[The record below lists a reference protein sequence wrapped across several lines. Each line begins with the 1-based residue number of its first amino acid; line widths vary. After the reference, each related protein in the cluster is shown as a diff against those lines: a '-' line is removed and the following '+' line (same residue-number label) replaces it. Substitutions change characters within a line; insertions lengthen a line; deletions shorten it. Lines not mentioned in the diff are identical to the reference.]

1 MPTGRPSKWVTAK
14 VVEPIELG
22 TRGLELVIWEKWG
35 KRRRRGTAVVSV
47 GGIRWYPYKAKKPYR
62 ISWDH
67 LTKHATNGAS

>member
-14 VVEPIELG
+14 GVEPIEH
-22 TRGLELVIWEKWG
+22 
-35 KRRRRGTAVVSV
+35 
-47 GGIRWYPYKAKKPYR
+47 GIRWYPYKAKKPYR